1 MLSVVYAV
9 TYAQCRIK
17 APYAECRYPECR
29 YGVSWCLV
37 EGTTTFSKRTFCRI
51 AFNRTTA

>member
-17 APYAECRYPECR
+17 APYAECRNTESSYTECN
-29 YGVSWCLV
+29 YAGC
-37 EGTTTFSKRTFCRI
+37 G
-51 AFNRTTA
+51 A